1 MNEWNPE
8 HPETERHET
17 PAAPAEPTWNV
28 PAQDLFENDI
38 PSEADAVPDGG
49 LFRRT
54 ETAENGSAAESDPAE
69 PAPVNEVGAPQ
80 YAGAAAETPQ
90 YGVPMHHELRTVDEA
105 NRRYSDAGYVPA
117 GEAAAVPKTYHC
129 AQPNAPRERKPKQKK
144 GVGWGGL
151 IAACLVCAILGGIL
165 GGFLPGL
172 VSGTVTPDRSA
183 PSAESESSTTVLN
196 VAAPTS
202 TASPTQV
209 STNVVA
215 DGREL
220 SATEIYYD
228 LALSQTVAI
237 TTEITYTNIWGYQVP
252 GAVKGSGFVLSSDG
266 YILTNH
272 HVIKDA
278 VNGGYDIQ
286 VLFADG
292 TEYLAEVVGYEE
304 ENDVAVLKIDATD
317 LNAVTLGNSDALR
330 VGETVYAVGNPLGEL
345 EFTMTS
351 GMVSATDREISTTD
365 ATTGIATTINMLQI
379 DAAINSGNSGGP
391 VYNSRGEVI
400 GIASAKYA
408 STGVEGLGF
417 AIPINDAVAIARD
430 LITDGYVHG
439 KASFGIGVRTVTA
452 SAAQYY
458 GLVQGAIVA
467 MVNEDS
473 AAERAGLRENDII
486 VAIDDKTITSR
497 DDLIYAKRDY
507 HAGDTVEL
515 KVYRG
520 GEYLTLSLTFDED
533 VPEETVRTDSDISGS
548 ERSGGFGGYP
558 FH

>member
-1 MNEWNPE
+1 MNEWNPDSN
-8 HPETERHET
+8 ETERHET
-17 PAAPAEPTWNV
+17 PAAPAEPMWNV
-28 PAQDLFENDI
+28 PHPDHFED
-38 PSEADAVPDGG
+38 
-49 LFRRT
+49 
-54 ETAENGSAAESDPAE
+54 ETTPEPCAAPE
-69 PAPVNEVGAPQ
+69 PPQ
-80 YAGAAAETPQ
+80 YTAPTPEAPR
-90 YGVPMHHELRTVDEA
+90 VPMYHELRTVDEA

-129 AQPNAPRERKPKQKK
+129 APQPSPRERKPRQKK

-172 VSGTVTPDRSA
+172 VAGTVTPDRGALST
-183 PSAESESSTTVLN
+183 EGEVSTTVLN

-209 STNVVA
+209 STNVVS

-220 SATEIYYD
+220 TASELYYD
-228 LALSQTVAI
+228 LALKQTVAV

-272 HVIKDA
+272 HVIADA
-278 VNGGYDIQ
+278 VSGGYDVK
-286 VLFADG
+286 VLFSDG
-292 TEYLAEVVGYEE
+292 SEFLAEVVGYEE
-304 ENDVAVLKIDATD
+304 ENDVAVLKIDAD
-317 LNAVTLGNSDALR
+317 GLNAVTLGNSDELR

-365 ATTGIATTINMLQI
+365 STTGIATTINMFQI
-379 DAAINSGNSGGP
+379 DAAINQGNSGGP
-391 VYNSRGEVI
+391 VYNGRGEVI

-473 AAERAGLRENDII
+473 AAEHAGLRENDII
-486 VAIDDKTITSR
+486 VAIDDKTVSSR
-497 DDLIYAKRDY
+497 EDLISAKRNY

-520 GEYLTLSLTFDED
+520 GEYLTLRLTFDEE
-533 VPEETVRTDSDISGS
+533 VPAESVRTDSAISDG
-548 ERSGGFGGYP
+548 ERSGGFGGFP